1 MTDVTLPKNKKAMVL
16 LVGPPASG
24 KSTWG
29 KEFAQKVGAAYVS
42 TDAIRGQLSK
52 KGDEGDQSANPF
64 GIAITKVQ
72 RALSMGRYVVVDAT
86 NINRAFRKVFI
97 KIADEHEAYKIAV
110 CFEVPREELLK
121 RDAQRERH
129 VGVEVIDDFLQKYKK
144 PESDEVDKVIVKH

>member
-29 KEFAQKVGAAYVS
+29 KEFAQKVGATYVS
-42 TDAIRGQLSK
+42 TDAIRK
-52 KGDEGDQSANPF
+52 AMTGDEGDQTYNPF

-144 PESDEVDKVIVKH
+144 PESDEVDKVIIKH